1 MILANDATPQMDK
14 KQGEM
19 WLYQYYKNNGVY
31 VLRRAIAYK
40 SLAALML
47 GAASFSLLNLPQG
60 MPASAEVQDKVY
72 VQPERPEIPGLV
84 VSSADPLQKLT
95 ARSAIVMDAVT
106 GTVLYERDI
115 DARRYPAS
123 TTKMMTLIVALE
135 HGKLDDIVTV
145 SKNAEGVE
153 GSTLWLVQGD
163 KIPLG
168 ELLAGMMMHSGND
181 ATVAVAEH
189 IAGSVPA
196 FVQMMNEKAGEIGAY
211 NTHFANPNG
220 LPDDNHY
227 TTAFDLAK
235 IAAYGYSIP
244 HFEEIV
250 SRQEATYEWVK
261 DPSKQLRNENQML
274 WLYRGGNG
282 VKTGYTEAAGRCLV
296 SAARRDGMQLVAV
309 VLDSYYMWNDSIAL
323 LDYGFQNAR
332 PKDLVKKGE
341 VVAKVKVADG
351 RQDELELVAAESMI
365 AAEKVGE
372 NGKVEKKVEVPDEV
386 AAPIKKGDVVGKVV
400 CYYDGKRQGAINL
413 LAANDVEYYSF
424 WDNVWNWLRDFWKG
438 LF

>member
-1 MILANDATPQMDK
+1 M
-14 KQGEM
+14 G
-19 WLYQYYKNNGVY
+19 LYI
-31 VLRRAIAYK
+31 LRRAIAYK

-60 MPASAEVQDKVY
+60 MSASAEVQDKVY

-84 VSSADPLQKLT
+84 VSPADPLQKLT

-211 NTHFANPNG
+211 NTHFVNPNG

-250 SRQEATYEWVK
+250 SRQEANYEWVK

-332 PKDLVKKGE
+332 PKNLVKKGE
-341 VVAKVKVADG
+341 VVTKVDVADG
-351 RQDELELVAAESMI
+351 RQDELELVASESLV

-372 NGKVEKKVEVPDEV
+372 NGKVEKKIEVPDEV

>member
-1 MILANDATPQMDK
+1 M
-14 KQGEM
+14 
-19 WLYQYYKNNGVY
+19 
-31 VLRRAIAYK
+31 RRAIAYK
-40 SLAALML
+40 SLAALL
-47 GAASFSLLNLPQG
+47 VGAASFSLINLPQG
-60 MPASAEVQDKVY
+60 TPVSAEVQDKVY

-84 VSSADPLQKLT
+84 VSPADPLQKLT

-135 HGKLDDIVTV
+135 HGNLDDIVTV

-211 NTHFANPNG
+211 NTHFVNPNG

-261 DPSKQLRNENQML
+261 DPAKQLRNENQML

-332 PKDLVKKGE
+332 PRNLVKKGE

>member
-1 MILANDATPQMDK
+1 M
-14 KQGEM
+14 
-19 WLYQYYKNNGVY
+19 
-31 VLRRAIAYK
+31 RRAIAYK
-40 SLAALML
+40 SLAALL
-47 GAASFSLLNLPQG
+47 VGAASFSLMNLPQVS
-60 MPASAEVQDKVY
+60 PAFAEVQDKVY

-84 VSSADPLQKLT
+84 VSPADPLQKLT

-106 GTVLYERDI
+106 GQVLYERDI

-135 HGKLDDIVTV
+135 RGKMDDIVTV

-163 KIPLG
+163 KIPLS

-196 FVQMMNEKAGEIGAY
+196 FVEMMNEKAAEIGAY
-211 NTHFANPNG
+211 NTHFVNPNG

-261 DPSKQLRNENQML
+261 DPAKKLRNENQML
-274 WLYRGGNG
+274 WLYRGANG

-323 LDYGFQNAR
+323 LDYGFRNIH
-332 PKDLVKKGE
+332 PKVMVKKGE
-341 VVAKVKVADG
+341 VVTKVKVADG
-351 RQDELELVAAESMI
+351 RQDEVELIADESLVAAEKI
-365 AAEKVGE
+365 GE
-372 NGKVEKKVEVPDEV
+372 TGKVEKKLEVPEEV
-386 AAPIKKGDVVGKVV
+386 VAPIKKGDVVGKVV
-400 CYYDGKRQGAINL
+400 CYYNGKRQGAINL
-413 LAANDVEYYSF
+413 LAAQDVAYYSF
-424 WDNVWNWLRDFWKG
+424 WDNVLNWLRDFWKG

>member
-1 MILANDATPQMDK
+1 M
-14 KQGEM
+14 
-19 WLYQYYKNNGVY
+19 
-31 VLRRAIAYK
+31 RRSIACK
-40 SLAALML
+40 AVTAFML
-47 GAASFSLLNLPQG
+47 GAAGFMINFPQSSS
-60 MPASAEVQDKVY
+60 AFAEVQDKVY
-72 VQPERPEIPGLV
+72 VQPERPDIPGLV
-84 VSSADPLQKLT
+84 VSPADPLQKLT
-95 ARSAIVMDAVT
+95 ARSAIVMDAAT
-106 GTVLYERDI
+106 GQVLYERDI
-115 DARRYPAS
+115 DTRRYPAS

-145 SKNAEGVE
+145 GKTAEGVE

-196 FVQMMNEKAGEIGAY
+196 FVEMMNEKATEIGAY
-211 NTHFANPNG
+211 NTHFVNPNG
-220 LPDDNHY
+220 LPDEKHY

-235 IAAYGYSIP
+235 IAAYGYSLP

-250 SRQEATYEWVK
+250 SKQETIYDWVK
-261 DPSKQLRNENQML
+261 DPAKKLRNENQML
-274 WLYRGGNG
+274 WLYRGANG

-323 LDYGFQNAR
+323 LDYGFHSVQ
-332 PKDLVKKGE
+332 PKTLVKKGE
-341 VVAKVKVADG
+341 VVTKVDVADG
-351 RQDELELVAAESMI
+351 RHDEVELIAAESLVV
-365 AAEKVGE
+365 AEKNGE
-372 NGKVEKKVEVPDEV
+372 SAKVEKKIEIPNDV
-386 AAPIKKGDVVGKVV
+386 AAPIKKGDVIGKVV
-400 CYYDGKRQGAINL
+400 CYYDGKRQGSINL
-413 LAANDVEYYSF
+413 LAAQDVEYYSF
-424 WDNVWNWLRDFWKG
+424 WDNLLNYLRDFWKG

>member
-1 MILANDATPQMDK
+1 M
-14 KQGEM
+14 
-19 WLYQYYKNNGVY
+19 
-31 VLRRAIAYK
+31 RRAIACRVA
-40 SLAALML
+40 AALLL
-47 GAASFSLLNLPQG
+47 GATSFTMFDLPLAS
-60 MPASAEVQDKVY
+60 PAYAELQDKVY

-84 VSSADPLQKLT
+84 VSPADPLQKLT

-106 GTVLYERDI
+106 GQVLYERDI

-135 HGKLDDIVTV
+135 HGKLDDMVMV

-163 KIPLG
+163 RIPLG
-168 ELLAGMMMHSGND
+168 ELLEGMMMHSGND

-196 FVQMMNEKAGEIGAY
+196 FVEMMNEKAAEIGAY

-235 IAAYGYSIP
+235 IAAYGYSLP
-244 HFEEIV
+244 NFERIV
-250 SRQEATYEWVK
+250 SQQEVLYDWVK
-261 DPSKQLRNENQML
+261 DPAKKLRNENQML
-274 WLYRGGNG
+274 WLYRGANG

-323 LDYGFQNAR
+323 LDYGFQNVHA
-332 PKDLVKKGE
+332 KSLVKKGE
-341 VVAKVKVADG
+341 VVTKIKVADG
-351 RQDELELVAAESMI
+351 RQDEIELIADESLVAAE
-365 AAEKVGE
+365 KTGE
-372 NGKVEKKVEVPDEV
+372 TGKVEKKLEVPEEV
-386 AAPIKKGDVVGKVV
+386 VAPIKKGDVVGKVV
-400 CYYDGKRQGAINL
+400 CYYNGKRQGAINL
-413 LAANDVEYYSF
+413 LAAQDVAYYSF
-424 WDNVWNWLRDFWKG
+424 WDNLLNWLRDFWKG

>member
-1 MILANDATPQMDK
+1 
-14 KQGEM
+14 
-19 WLYQYYKNNGVY
+19 
-31 VLRRAIAYK
+31 
-40 SLAALML
+40 
-47 GAASFSLLNLPQG
+47 

-211 NTHFANPNG
+211 NTHFVNPNG

-332 PKDLVKKGE
+332 PKTLVKKGE

-351 RQDELELVAAESMI
+351 RQDELELTAAESMI

-372 NGKVEKKVEVPDEV
+372 NGKVEKKIEVPDEV
-386 AAPIKKGDVVGKVV
+386 AAPVKKGDVVGKVV